1 VHQPSLFELDEP
13 RAEFAQLSKLEEIG
27 WDYERTRHST
37 RGHPLGALRA
47 QLAERGLPDARALNA
62 LPHGTR
68 TRYAGVVIC
77 RQRPGTARGVTFMT
91 LEDESGFVNLVLW
104 KKVFERFEI
113 LAKTET
119 FLGVTGRV
127 ETQDGVTNFIAE
139 RLWRPGLQLPH
150 EDISSRDFH

>member
-1 VHQPSLFELDEP
+1 
-13 RAEFAQLSKLEEIG
+13 
-27 WDYERTRHST
+27 
-37 RGHPLGALRA
+37 
-47 QLAERGLPDARALNA
+47 
-62 LPHGTR
+62 
-68 TRYAGVVIC
+68 
-77 RQRPGTARGVTFMT
+77 
-91 LEDESGFVNLVLW
+91 VNLVLW